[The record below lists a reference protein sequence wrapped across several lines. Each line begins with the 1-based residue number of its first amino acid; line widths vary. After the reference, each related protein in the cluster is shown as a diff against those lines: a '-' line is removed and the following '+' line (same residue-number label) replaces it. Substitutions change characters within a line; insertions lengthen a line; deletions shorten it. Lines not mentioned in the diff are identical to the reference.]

1 MSLNVTLDE
10 LCSKMGVG
18 YTLGPYQTH
27 PWSAYQA
34 DKGVTCS
41 AEVRM
46 GTSGDEIE
54 AEAQMMY
61 DTPPAGKP
69 PMEQICYIKATPSR
83 EGKWDVT
90 VLRIKG
96 EPYGKELANW
106 QEKSC
111 VFFSMLVGVL
121 AGDEIPDV
129 DALVEEAFHA
139 KEKFYNQRQG
149 GGGRAAKA
157 KAGQLL
163 GMKKGGGGF

>member
-1 MSLNVTLDE
+1 MGMTVSIDE
-10 LCSKMGVG
+10 LCTKLGVG
-18 YTLGPYQTH
+18 YTLGAYQTH
-27 PWSAYQA
+27 PWSAYKG
-34 DKGVTCS
+34 DKGMTCS

-69 PMEQICYIKATPSR
+69 SMEQICYLKATPSR
-83 EGKWDVT
+83 EGKWDV
-90 VLRIKG
+90 VALRIKG
-96 EPYGKELANW
+96 EPYGKDIPNW

-111 VFFSMLVGVL
+111 TFFSMLVGAL
-121 AGDEIPDV
+121 QGDEIPDI
-129 DALVEEAFHA
+129 DELIEEAFHA
-139 KEKFYNQRQG
+139 KEKFYSQRQG

-157 KAGQLL
+157 KADQLL

>member
-1 MSLNVTLDE
+1 MGLTVTIDE
-10 LCSKMGVG
+10 LCSKLGVG
-18 YTLGPYQTH
+18 YALGPYQTH
-27 PWSAYQA
+27 PWSASQA
-34 DKGVTCS
+34 DKGMTCS

-61 DTPPAGKP
+61 DVPPAGKP
-69 PMEQICYIKATPSR
+69 PMEQICYLKATPSR
-83 EGKWDVT
+83 EGKWDV
-90 VLRIKG
+90 VALRIKG
-96 EPYGKELANW
+96 EPYGKDIANW

-111 VFFSMLVGVL
+111 NFFSMLVGAL
-121 AGDEIPDV
+121 AGDEIPDI
-129 DALVEEAFHA
+129 DALIEEAFHA